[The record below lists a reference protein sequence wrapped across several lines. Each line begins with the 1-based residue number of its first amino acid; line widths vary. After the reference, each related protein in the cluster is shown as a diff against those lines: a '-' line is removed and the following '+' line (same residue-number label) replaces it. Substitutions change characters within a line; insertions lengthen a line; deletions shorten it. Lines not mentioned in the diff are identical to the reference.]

1 MHTKIFL
8 LLLSIPL
15 FAYTQTTETQTLL
28 SLLIGA
34 FGAGL
39 LLTFTPCVLPMIPII
54 SSIIAGQ
61 GEITKTKALA
71 LSFSYVM
78 GTAVTYA
85 LMGAIAGASGEQLQS
100 YFQNVWALSI
110 MSFIFLLM
118 ALSMFGFFTI
128 EMPSFIQSK
137 LDSETRSI
145 KGGTFFTVFLLGLV
159 SALILGACVSPVLI
173 SFLSL
178 AIAQADPIL
187 GAQMMFALSLG
198 MGVPLLAV
206 GLGAGYL
213 LPKAGAWME
222 NIKYFFGI
230 LLLAVAISIFSEL
243 DLFSALYLWGVYF
256 IMIAVFIYPSHTLEQ
271 AITLWQKF
279 LKSIAVL
286 LFVWGVITLVGA
298 SMGHDDIIMP
308 LKTQSVSSTTQN
320 GEQKQQTQALF
331 TEVPNLQVLDT
342 KLEEAKRNSKPV
354 FIYFHSRY
362 CKVCKKLDATTFKDK
377 KVIDIL
383 KNNYIVLLVDL
394 SDKSNEET
402 TAIKEKYNVFG
413 YPAFLMIESDGTPQ
427 LDAIHYGYESAQEL
441 YDVLDLNS

>member
-71 LSFSYVM
+71 LSFSYVI

-145 KGGTFFTVFLLGLV
+145 KGGAFFTVFLLGLV

-222 NIKYFFGI
+222 NVKYFLGI

-243 DLFSALYLWGVYF
+243 DLFSSLYLWGVYF
-256 IMIAVFIYPSHTLEQ
+256 IMIGVFIYPSYTLEQ

-308 LKTQSVSSTTQN
+308 LRTQSVSFTTQN

-331 TEVPNLQVLDT
+331 TEVPNLQVLDA
-342 KLEEAKRNSKPV
+342 KLKEAKRSGKPV

-377 KVIDIL
+377 KIIDIL
-383 KNNYIVLLVDL
+383 KNNYITLLVDL
-394 SDKSNEET
+394 SDKSNEEA
-402 TAIKEKYNVFG
+402 TAIKEEYGVFG

-427 LDAIHYGYESAQEL
+427 LDAIHYGYESAKEL